1 MMFIPYT
8 LTCLYQSSAAQ
19 LIRETIVTNLIAQLT
34 VQPLTL
40 YYVAWPAFLYFGT
53 SESLLETLPSASTL
67 AGQFLLC
74 CLFNDWF
81 FYWYALCALHH
92 GSETDTDY

>member
-1 MMFIPYT
+1 MPTY
-8 LTCLYQSSAAQ
+8 LPRSPAAQ

-81 FYWYALCALHH
+81 FYWYVVYTPPNGA
-92 GSETDTDY
+92 ETDN